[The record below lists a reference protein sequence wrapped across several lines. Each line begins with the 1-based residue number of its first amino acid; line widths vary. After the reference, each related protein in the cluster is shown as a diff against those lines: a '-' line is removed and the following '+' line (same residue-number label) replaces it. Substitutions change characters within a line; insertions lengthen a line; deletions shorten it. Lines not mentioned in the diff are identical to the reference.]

1 MPRETISEE
10 YVRLALAI
18 DQHLPGYIDAYFGP
32 PDWQEQAKSEGL
44 LPLPE
49 LARRVSSLAD
59 AIANSNA
66 MDEQRKDFLTRHVLA
81 MQTSLRL
88 LQGERMALAE
98 EVELLYDV
106 RPTWVDET
114 LFEDAY
120 RLLEELLPS
129 GDTLRERMILRRK
142 ALEVSVEKVEQLLPL
157 INQRFRSMSREC
169 FPLPDDESID
179 FVFVQ
184 NQPWSAYNWYLGHCR
199 SRVEINTDLPIRIN
213 NLVELISHEAYPGH
227 HTELSIKDTRLVQ
240 QAGRFE
246 HSVAL
251 INSPSCVI
259 SEGIAS
265 CALSTI
271 MPDET
276 LVAWLT
282 EEIFPMAG
290 LSHLDAKHEYMI
302 DQAMENLAAVGGNA
316 AFLLHD
322 QGAMADRVSGY
333 IQHFGLRTEQEAR
346 KAIEFFSHPLYRSY
360 TYTYYWGK
368 KMLKSLF
375 ALKQD
380 VTHWYTR
387 LLTEA
392 VTPSQIRQWML
403 D

>member
-1 MPRETISEE
+1 MPRETIAEE

-18 DQHLPGYIDAYFGP
+18 DKHLPGYIDAYFGP
-32 PDWQEQAKSEGL
+32 PDWQAQAKSEGVI
-44 LPLPE
+44 PLPE
-49 LARRVSSLAD
+49 LARRASLLAG
-59 AIANSNA
+59 AVANDNT
-66 MDEQRKDFLTRHVLA
+66 MHDQRKDFLTRHVLS

-88 LQGERMALAE
+88 LQGERMPLAE
-98 EVELLYDV
+98 EVKLLYDV
-106 RPTWVDET
+106 QPAWVEET
-114 LFEDAY
+114 LFEDAH
-120 RLLEELLPS
+120 RKLEDLLPP
-129 GDTLRERMILRRK
+129 GETMRERMAIRKK
-142 ALEVSVEKVEQLLPL
+142 ALEISVEQVKQLLPL
-157 INQRFRSMSREC
+157 INQRFRSLTHKR

-179 FVFVQ
+179 FTFVQ
-184 NQPWSAYNWYLGHCR
+184 NQPWGAYNWYLGHCH

-213 NLVELISHEAYPGH
+213 SLANLIAHEGYPGH
-227 HTELSIKDTRLVQ
+227 HTELSIKDSQLVQ
-240 QAGRFE
+240 QVSRFE

-259 SEGIAS
+259 SEGLAS

-271 MPDET
+271 MPDEA
-276 LVAWLT
+276 LVAWYAG
-282 EEIFPMAG
+282 EILPMAN
-290 LSHLDAKHEYMI
+290 LSHLDAQREYMI
-302 DQAMENLAAVGGNA
+302 DQALENLAAVSGNA

-322 QGAMADRVSGY
+322 QAAELDKVSNYLQRYG
-333 IQHFGLRTEQEAR
+333 FSTEKEAR

-392 VTPSQIRQWML
+392 VTPSQVRQWML
-403 D
+403 E